1 MSFLLY
7 SISFLSFNFVISFP
21 STITSPDVA
30 LSIPPNIFNVVVF
43 PAPDGPTIT
52 TSSPFSISK
61 FVLFNA
67 FIVTSPILYS
77 LTIFLNFIFYH
88 TFMNF
93 SCIIKKIIIIIQK
106 NR

>member
-77 LTIFLNFIFYH
+77 LTIFLNSIYAICFSPFFIFHLY
-88 TFMNF
+88 F
-93 SCIIKKIIIIIQK
+93 IILL
-106 NR
+106 